1 MSNVGVGIGQSSLA
15 DSYEAGRKAA
25 SDALKNLGMKS
36 DVLIVF
42 GSCRFDHRRLLAG
55 VVSVA
60 GDIPMVGGTTSGEIF
75 QSGFAT
81 QSVVIMMLAS
91 DALSFT
97 TGIGLDMSSGEG
109 ACARALVE
117 NLRKKSGEEEPLSL
131 IVLPNGMGGDGVKFI
146 EGLHSLLGQ
155 DVEIVGGC
163 LADDER
169 FESTF
174 QFYNGKVFRD
184 AAVGLMIGGKSSFQ
198 TGIGVRSGFESIGN
212 RFFCTESEDNV
223 VKQFDGEP
231 ALKLYKEFLGEERA
245 KRLPGICLEYPF
257 GLIDEKVSIG
267 EAEYFE
273 LRCGLTVNHQKGT
286 ITLAASIPEGS
297 PITLTTGSRED
308 IINGARLAAE
318 QARESLGGV
327 IPRAVLMFSCVGRKL
342 VLGRRTAEEVLAV
355 KKVLGED
362 VPIIGFYTYG
372 EIGPLDKTKV
382 PLSIT
387 KFHNETVVLWVLGE
401 K

>member
-1 MSNVGVGIGQSSLA
+1 MSNVGVGIGQSSLT

-25 SDALKNLGMKS
+25 LDALTDLGKTPG
-36 DVLIVF
+36 VLFIF

-60 GDIPMVGGTTSGEIF
+60 GAAPMVGGTTSGEIF

-81 QSVVIMMLAS
+81 QSVVVMMLAS
-91 DALSFT
+91 DALNFA
-97 TGIGLDMSSGEG
+97 TGIGLEMSRGEI
-109 ACARALVE
+109 ACAKALVE
-117 NLRKKSGEEEPLSL
+117 NLREKSQTASALSL
-131 IVLPNGMGGDGVKFI
+131 IVLPNGMGGDGAKFI
-146 EGLHSLLGQ
+146 DGLHSSLGE

-169 FESTF
+169 FKCTY
-174 QFYNGKVFRD
+174 QYYNGKVFRD
-184 AAVGLMIGGKSSFQ
+184 AAVGLMIGGSDDFR

-212 RFFCTESEDNV
+212 RFFCTESAGNV
-223 VKQFDGEP
+223 VKQFDNEP
-231 ALKLYKEFLGEERA
+231 ALELYKKFLGEERA
-245 KRLPGICLEYPF
+245 GRLPGICLEYPF

-267 EAEYFE
+267 KAEFFE
-273 LRCGLTVNHQKGT
+273 LRCGLTVDHEKGT

-297 PITLTTGSRED
+297 PITLTTASRED

-318 QARESLGGV
+318 QARKCLGDAV
-327 IPRAVLMFSCVGRKL
+327 PRAVLMFSCVGRKL
-342 VLGRRTAEEVLAV
+342 VLGRRTAEEVMAV
-355 KKVLGED
+355 KNVMGED